1 MKVDD
6 KIQRAGFFSIALGIL
21 SVLLCELPL
30 LLTIVGFGSLASV
43 VSTMHIARVE
53 FAGAVLALAGV
64 LLLMFLRVKR
74 LRNQTELGT

>member
-43 VSTMHIARVE
+43 ISTIPIARVE
-53 FAGAVLALAGV
+53 FAGVALALAGI
-64 LLLMFLRVKR
+64 LLLMFLKR
-74 LRNQTELGT
+74 LRNQTELDT